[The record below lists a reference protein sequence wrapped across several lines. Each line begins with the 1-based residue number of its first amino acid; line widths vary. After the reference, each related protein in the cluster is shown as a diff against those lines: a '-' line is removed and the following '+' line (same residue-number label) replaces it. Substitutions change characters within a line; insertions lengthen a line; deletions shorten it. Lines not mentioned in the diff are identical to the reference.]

1 MALVAFQEKGTLHI
15 QVPSAPELEVTFAFG
30 SKEQSIEQIKEVA
43 FQVYGS
49 SQLHVPLVRVM
60 LSVLEIKEQFQSQ
73 DEEGEDQE

>member
-1 MALVAFQEKGTLHI
+1 M
-15 QVPSAPELEVTFAFG
+15 TFAFG

-49 SQLHVPLVRVM
+49 SQLHVPLVTVM